1 MLFIATHT
9 HEAESC
15 PVEHPL
21 PVHQM
26 AREEHAKEC
35 GVKVLGSYI
44 ASPEHVLYVVL
55 EAPDYVSVARFFR
68 PLMKI
73 GTAHITPVQTLQ
85 EATGI
90 FPVGS

>member
-9 HEAESC
+9 HQPESC

-26 AREEHAKEC
+26 AREDHAKEC
-35 GVKVLGSYI
+35 GVKVLGAYI
-44 ASPEHVLYVVL
+44 ASPQHILYFVL
-55 EAPDYVSVARFFR
+55 EAPDPGSVARYFR

-73 GTAHITPVQTLQ
+73 GTAQITPVQTLQ

-90 FPVGS
+90 SQ